1 MTIIETIKIDD
12 NTQKTFHEKVAKT
25 QYAYFLPEKL
35 NIDTKADAIKKGYSI
50 YETSV
55 YNAQINANGLFTLP
69 LFSKDIPKENIL
81 WDQAIIMIQ
90 TTNLKGIKNEVTLKL
105 GDSTL
110 KFMPRFMEQQN
121 NNVSTTFQTL
131 EKQTF

>member
-1 MTIIETIKIDD
+1 M
-12 NTQKTFHEKVAKT
+12 AKT

-55 YNAQINANGLFTLP
+55 YNAANNANVLFTLP

-81 WDQAIIMIQ
+81 WDPSYYRIQ
-90 TTNLKGIKNEVTLKL
+90 STNLKGIKNEVTLKL
-105 GDSTL
+105 G
-110 KFMPRFMEQQN
+110 
-121 NNVSTTFQTL
+121 VVH
-131 EKQTF
+131 